1 MTGERPPRG
10 RDGLGRD
17 AGATATVGRVTS
29 TISPSL
35 SRRGRASYAAVTALA
50 WAGVASMIIISTLGG
65 YAPPTYYEEGLFGG
79 TAYGWAGAP
88 QRLVECL
95 SYFTELSN
103 VMVALV
109 STVLSRRG
117 RVGR

>member
-1 MTGERPPRG
+1 
-10 RDGLGRD
+10 
-17 AGATATVGRVTS
+17 
-29 TISPSL
+29 
-35 SRRGRASYAAVTALA
+35 
-50 WAGVASMIIISTLGG
+50 MIIISTLGG

-79 TAYGWAGAP
+79 AAYGWAGAP

-117 RVGR
+117 RVGRWLPSPVIWENASCPAAGASDAGGGPPTCARS